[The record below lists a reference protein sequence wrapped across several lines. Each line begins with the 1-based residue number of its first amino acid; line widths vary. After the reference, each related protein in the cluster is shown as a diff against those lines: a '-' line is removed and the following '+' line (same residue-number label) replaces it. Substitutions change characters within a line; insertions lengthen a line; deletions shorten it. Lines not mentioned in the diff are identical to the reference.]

1 MIAAARNKKRRG
13 YQQKSSGAQRP
24 ANGSKRWE
32 LPCQGRGRGF
42 ESLRPLQKFS
52 QSCRSI
58 FGRSTL
64 RFPQRMIYARFLR
77 TPARDRWPRKGAVRG
92 GTMRLKFW
100 PVTLVAAAIL
110 VAGWR
115 TDAWAQSYPDRPVR
129 MLIAFPGG
137 GTIDTLGRILAQ
149 KLTEAWGQNVVIE
162 NRPGAG
168 GNIGAAAAAKS
179 APDGY
184 KLHFGAKTL
193 AVDVTLQPSKEFDP
207 VKDFDPI
214 MLVATA
220 QDVLV
225 VPPNSPFHSVKELID
240 YAKAHPGELNYAS
253 LGTGTSGH
261 LATVMFSDLAGIKL
275 QHVPYTSV
283 SQAATDVISGRI
295 AVFLPTL
302 GGHIGN
308 VTAGRMRALAVS
320 GRSRAVQLPDVP
332 TFNELGVKFVDETSW
347 YALFAP
353 KGTRQEIIAKVN
365 ADVERILAMPDVKE
379 KGVTLGYRYVGGSPE
394 KLGAFL
400 NSEIAKWAEVAK
412 SASLK

>member
-1 MIAAARNKKRRG
+1 
-13 YQQKSSGAQRP
+13 
-24 ANGSKRWE
+24 
-32 LPCQGRGRGF
+32 
-42 ESLRPLQKFS
+42 
-52 QSCRSI
+52 
-58 FGRSTL
+58 
-64 RFPQRMIYARFLR
+64 
-77 TPARDRWPRKGAVRG
+77 
-92 GTMRLKFW
+92 MRLKLL
-100 PVTLVAAAIL
+100 PVALIAAGLAVSGLQTNVAAQA
-110 VAGWR
+110 
-115 TDAWAQSYPDRPVR
+115 YPERPVR
-129 MLIAFPGG
+129 LLIAFPAG

-184 KLHFGAKTL
+184 TLHLGAQTL
-193 AVDVTLQPSKEFDP
+193 AVNVTLQPSTEFDP
-207 VKDFDPI
+207 VKDFEPI

-220 QDVLV
+220 QDVLL
-225 VPPNSPFHSVKELID
+225 VPPNSPFRSVKELID

-261 LATVMFSDLAGIKL
+261 LATVMFAELAGIKL

-302 GGHIGN
+302 GGHLGN
-308 VTAGRMRALAVS
+308 VAAGRMRALAVS
-320 GRSRAVQLPDVP
+320 GTARATQLPDVP
-332 TFNELGVKFVDETSW
+332 TFNELGVRFVDETSW

-353 KGTRQEIIAKVN
+353 KGTRADIIAKVN

-379 KGVTLGYRYVGGSPE
+379 KGGTLGYRYIGGSPE
-394 KLGAFL
+394 KLAAFL
-400 NSEIAKWAEVAK
+400 KGEIAKWAEVAK
-412 SASLK
+412 DASLK

>member
-1 MIAAARNKKRRG
+1 
-13 YQQKSSGAQRP
+13 
-24 ANGSKRWE
+24 
-32 LPCQGRGRGF
+32 
-42 ESLRPLQKFS
+42 
-52 QSCRSI
+52 
-58 FGRSTL
+58 
-64 RFPQRMIYARFLR
+64 
-77 TPARDRWPRKGAVRG
+77 
-92 GTMRLKFW
+92 MRLKLL
-100 PVTLVAAAIL
+100 PVALIAVGLAVSGLQTNVA
-110 VAGWR
+110 
-115 TDAWAQSYPDRPVR
+115 AQSYPERPVR
-129 MLIAFPGG
+129 LLIAFPAG

-179 APDGY
+179 PSDGY
-184 KLHFGAKTL
+184 TLHLGAQTL
-193 AVDVTLQPSKEFDP
+193 AVNVTLQPSTEFDP
-207 VKDFDPI
+207 VKDFEPI

-220 QDVLV
+220 QDVLL
-225 VPPNSPFHSVKELID
+225 VPPNSPFRSVKELID

-261 LATVMFSDLAGIKL
+261 LATVMFAELAGIKL

-302 GGHIGN
+302 GGHLGN
-308 VTAGRMRALAVS
+308 VAAGRMRALAVS
-320 GRSRAVQLPDVP
+320 GTARATQLPDVP
-332 TFNELGVKFVDETSW
+332 TFNELGVRFVDETSW

-353 KGTRQEIIAKVN
+353 KGTRADIIAKVN

-379 KGVTLGYRYVGGSPE
+379 KGGTLGYRYIGGPPE
-394 KLGAFL
+394 KLAAFL
-400 NSEIAKWAEVAK
+400 KSEIAKWADLAK

>member
-1 MIAAARNKKRRG
+1 
-13 YQQKSSGAQRP
+13 
-24 ANGSKRWE
+24 
-32 LPCQGRGRGF
+32 
-42 ESLRPLQKFS
+42 
-52 QSCRSI
+52 
-58 FGRSTL
+58 
-64 RFPQRMIYARFLR
+64 
-77 TPARDRWPRKGAVRG
+77 
-92 GTMRLKFW
+92 MRLKLL
-100 PVTLVAAAIL
+100 PVALIAVGLAVSGLQTNVAAQ
-110 VAGWR
+110 G
-115 TDAWAQSYPDRPVR
+115 YPERPVR
-129 MLIAFPGG
+129 LLIAFPAG

-184 KLHFGAKTL
+184 TLHLGAQTL
-193 AVDVTLQPSKEFDP
+193 AVNVTFQPSTEFDP
-207 VKDFDPI
+207 VKDFEPI

-220 QDVLV
+220 QDVLL
-225 VPPNSPFHSVKELID
+225 VPPNSPFRSVKELID

-261 LATVMFSDLAGIKL
+261 LATVMFAELAGIKL

-302 GGHIGN
+302 GGHLGN
-308 VTAGRMRALAVS
+308 VAAGRMRALAVS
-320 GRSRAVQLPDVP
+320 GIARATQLPDVP

-353 KGTRQEIIAKVN
+353 KGTRADIIAKVN

-379 KGVTLGYRYVGGSPE
+379 KGGTLGYRYIGGSPE
-394 KLGAFL
+394 KLAAFL
-400 NSEIAKWAEVAK
+400 KGEIAKWAEVAK
-412 SASLK
+412 GASLK

>member
-1 MIAAARNKKRRG
+1 VRSENSRDVFIILAGLAA
-13 YQQKSSGAQRP
+13 
-24 ANGSKRWE
+24 
-32 LPCQGRGRGF
+32 
-42 ESLRPLQKFS
+42 SLLA
-52 QSCRSI
+52 
-58 FGRSTL
+58 T
-64 RFPQRMIYARFLR
+64 
-77 TPARDRWPRKGAVRG
+77 
-92 GTMRLKFW
+92 
-100 PVTLVAAAIL
+100 AAL
-110 VAGWR
+110 G
-115 TDAWAQSYPDRPVR
+115 QSYPAKPIR
-129 MLIAFPGG
+129 LIVPFAAGG
-137 GTIDTLGRILAQ
+137 GNDNVARLVGKHLSGSLGQPLVID
-149 KLTEAWGQNVVIE
+149 

-168 GNIGAAAAAKS
+168 GALGAEIAAKS

-184 KLHFGAKTL
+184 TLHFGAQTL
-193 AVDVTLQPSKEFDP
+193 AVNVTLQPSKEFDP

-283 SQAATDVISGRI
+283 SQATTDVISGRI

-320 GRSRAVQLPDVP
+320 GRARALQLPDVP

-353 KGTRQEIIAKVN
+353 KGTREEIIAKVN

-379 KGVTLGYRYVGGSPE
+379 KGVTLGYRFVGGSPD

-400 NSEIAKWAEVAK
+400 RSEIAKWAEVAQ

>member
-1 MIAAARNKKRRG
+1 MRACAAGAMIAAALLAG
-13 YQQKSSGAQRP
+13 GA
-24 ANGSKRWE
+24 
-32 LPCQGRGRGF
+32 
-42 ESLRPLQKFS
+42 
-52 QSCRSI
+52 
-58 FGRSTL
+58 
-64 RFPQRMIYARFLR
+64 
-77 TPARDRWPRKGAVRG
+77 GAE
-92 GTMRLKFW
+92 
-100 PVTLVAAAIL
+100 
-110 VAGWR
+110 
-115 TDAWAQSYPDRPVR
+115 AQSYPERPVR
-129 MLIAFPGG
+129 VLIAFPAG
-137 GTIDTLGRILAQ
+137 GTIDTLGRIVAQ

-184 KLHFGAKTL
+184 TLHLGAQTL
-193 AVDVTLQPSKEFDP
+193 AVNVTLQPSTEFDP

-220 QDVLV
+220 QDVLLV
-225 VPPNSPFHSVKELID
+225 APNSPFRSVRELID

-261 LATVMFSDLAGIKL
+261 LATVMFAELAGIKL

-283 SQAATDVISGRI
+283 SQAVTDVISGRI

-302 GGHIGN
+302 GGHLGN
-308 VTAGRMRALAVS
+308 VAAGRMRALAVS
-320 GRSRAVQLPDVP
+320 GTTRATQLPDVP
-332 TFNELGVKFVDETSW
+332 TFNELGVRFVDETSW

-353 KGTRQEIIAKVN
+353 KGTRKEIIAKVN

-379 KGVTLGYRYVGGSPE
+379 KGVTLGYRYIGGPPE
-394 KLGAFL
+394 KLAAFL
-400 NSEIAKWAEVAK
+400 KGEIAKWADLAK

>member
-1 MIAAARNKKRRG
+1 
-13 YQQKSSGAQRP
+13 
-24 ANGSKRWE
+24 
-32 LPCQGRGRGF
+32 
-42 ESLRPLQKFS
+42 
-52 QSCRSI
+52 
-58 FGRSTL
+58 
-64 RFPQRMIYARFLR
+64 
-77 TPARDRWPRKGAVRG
+77 
-92 GTMRLKFW
+92 MRLRCW
-100 PVTLVAAAIL
+100 TGVMVVVAAAL
-110 VAGWR
+110 ALSLS
-115 TDAWAQSYPDRPVR
+115 AQAQSYPDRPVR
-129 MLIAFPGG
+129 MVIAFPAG
-137 GTIDTLGRILAQ
+137 GTIDTLGRILSQ

-162 NRPGAG
+162 NRPGGG
-168 GNIGAAAAAKS
+168 GNIGAAAAAKA

-184 KLHFGAKTL
+184 TLHLGAQTL
-193 AVDVTLQPSKEFDP
+193 GVNVTLQPSKEFDP

-220 QDVLV
+220 QDVLL
-225 VPPNSPFHSVKELID
+225 VPPTSPFKSVRELID

-261 LATVMFSDLAGIKL
+261 LATVMFADLAGIKL

-283 SQAATDVISGRI
+283 SQAATDVMSGRI
-295 AVFLPTL
+295 AVFPPTL

-320 GRSRAVQLPDVP
+320 GASRAAQLPDVP

-353 KGTRQEIIAKVN
+353 KGTPGEIIAKVN

-379 KGVTLGYRYVGGSPE
+379 KGVTLGYRYVGGPPD
-394 KLGAFL
+394 KLRAFL
-400 NSEIAKWAEVAK
+400 AHEIAKWAEVAK

>member
-1 MIAAARNKKRRG
+1 MRACAAGAMIAAALLAA
-13 YQQKSSGAQRP
+13 SAGA
-24 ANGSKRWE
+24 A
-32 LPCQGRGRGF
+32 
-42 ESLRPLQKFS
+42 
-52 QSCRSI
+52 
-58 FGRSTL
+58 
-64 RFPQRMIYARFLR
+64 
-77 TPARDRWPRKGAVRG
+77 
-92 GTMRLKFW
+92 
-100 PVTLVAAAIL
+100 
-110 VAGWR
+110 
-115 TDAWAQSYPDRPVR
+115 AQSYPERPVR
-129 MLIAFPGG
+129 VLIAFPAG
-137 GTIDTLGRILAQ
+137 GTIDTLGRIIAQ

-184 KLHFGAKTL
+184 TLHLGAQTL
-193 AVDVTLQPSKEFDP
+193 AVNVTLQPSTEFDP

-220 QDVLV
+220 QDVLL
-225 VPPNSPFHSVKELID
+225 VPLNSPFRSVKELID

-261 LATVMFSDLAGIKL
+261 LATVMFSELGGIKL

-283 SQAATDVISGRI
+283 SQATTDVISGRI

-302 GGHIGN
+302 GGHLGN

-320 GRSRAVQLPDVP
+320 GTTRATQLPDVP

-353 KGTRQEIIAKVN
+353 KGTRKEIIAKIN
-365 ADVERILAMPDVKE
+365 AELARILALPDVRE
-379 KGVTLGYRYVGGSPE
+379 KGVTLGYRYIGGPPE
-394 KLGAFL
+394 RLAAFL
-400 NSEIAKWAEVAK
+400 NNEIAKWAEVAK
-412 SASLK
+412 SAALK

>member
-1 MIAAARNKKRRG
+1 
-13 YQQKSSGAQRP
+13 
-24 ANGSKRWE
+24 
-32 LPCQGRGRGF
+32 
-42 ESLRPLQKFS
+42 
-52 QSCRSI
+52 
-58 FGRSTL
+58 
-64 RFPQRMIYARFLR
+64 
-77 TPARDRWPRKGAVRG
+77 
-92 GTMRLKFW
+92 MRLKLL
-100 PVTLVAAAIL
+100 PVALIAVGLAVSGLQTNVAAQ
-110 VAGWR
+110 G
-115 TDAWAQSYPDRPVR
+115 YPERPVR
-129 MLIAFPGG
+129 LLIAFPAG

-184 KLHFGAKTL
+184 TLHLGAQTL
-193 AVDVTLQPSKEFDP
+193 AVNVTFQPSTEFDP
-207 VKDFDPI
+207 VKDFEPI

-220 QDVLV
+220 QDVLL
-225 VPPNSPFHSVKELID
+225 VPPNSPFRSVKELID

-261 LATVMFSDLAGIKL
+261 LATVMFAELAGIKL

-302 GGHIGN
+302 GGHLGN
-308 VTAGRMRALAVS
+308 VAAGRMRALAVS
-320 GRSRAVQLPDVP
+320 GTARATQLPDVP
-332 TFNELGVKFVDETSW
+332 TFNELGVRFVDETSW

-353 KGTRQEIIAKVN
+353 KGTRADIIAKVN

-379 KGVTLGYRYVGGSPE
+379 KGGTLGYRYIGGSPE
-394 KLGAFL
+394 KLAAFL
-400 NSEIAKWAEVAK
+400 KGEIAKWADLAK

>member
-1 MIAAARNKKRRG
+1 
-13 YQQKSSGAQRP
+13 
-24 ANGSKRWE
+24 
-32 LPCQGRGRGF
+32 
-42 ESLRPLQKFS
+42 
-52 QSCRSI
+52 
-58 FGRSTL
+58 
-64 RFPQRMIYARFLR
+64 
-77 TPARDRWPRKGAVRG
+77 
-92 GTMRLKFW
+92 
-100 PVTLVAAAIL
+100 
-110 VAGWR
+110 WR
-115 TDAWAQSYPDRPVR
+115 TDASAQSYPDRPVR
-129 MLIAFPGG
+129 MIIAFPGG

-168 GNIGAAAAAKS
+168 GNMGAAAAAKS

-184 KLHFGAKTL
+184 TLHFGAQTL
-193 AVDVTLQPSKEFDP
+193 AVNVTLQPSKEFDP

-295 AVFLPTL
+295 GIPADARRPHLQRDGRPHARAR
-302 GGHIGN
+302 GIGEG
-308 VTAGRMRALAVS
+308 ARRAASRCPDLQRARREIRGRDELV
-320 GRSRAVQLPDVP
+320 RAVRAQGHAAGDHRQGQRRRR
-332 TFNELGVKFVDETSW
+332 THLGAARCQGEGRHARLSLRRRLSGE
-347 YALFAP
+347 ARRLS
-353 KGTRQEIIAKVN
+353 RQRDRQVGRGRQK
-365 ADVERILAMPDVKE
+365 RLAEMSH
-379 KGVTLGYRYVGGSPE
+379 GASRTGRTLVLVGSPNT
-394 KLGAFL
+394 LRRGHRGCGCRRRR
-400 NSEIAKWAEVAK
+400 
-412 SASLK
+412 